1 MSMQIRCKYNANTNT
16 MQIHCD
22 AKQPFSQCRD
32 QSGGRQRVHAGKQLN
47 QAMRKIK
54 VILNQFI

>member
-16 MQIHCD
+16 MQIQCD

>member
-1 MSMQIRCKYNANTNT
+1 MQKQCKYKYRANTNT
-16 MQIHCD
+16 MQIQCD

-54 VILNQFI
+54 VIVI